1 MTNFELQ
8 TSLTTQI
15 MEFTNETR
23 TAVVV
28 AAYRDAR
35 VAGVDT
41 TTKMMIPVLRSML
54 QEQVDPFVEENA
66 ELFESDAESSEGYD
80 ELAERN
86 AEFYRNNASVFGGK

>member
-8 TSLTTQI
+8 TSLTAQI
-15 MEFTNETR
+15 CEFTNETR

-28 AAYRDAR
+28 AAYRAAR
-35 VAGVDT
+35 VVGVDT
-41 TTKMMIPVLRSML
+41 MTEMTIPVLRSML

-86 AEFYRNNASVFGGK
+86 AEFYRNNSAVFGSK

>member
-1 MTNFELQ
+1 MTNFQLQ

-23 TAVVV
+23 TAIVV

-41 TTKMMIPVLRSML
+41 TTEMTIPVLQAML
-54 QEQVDPFVEENA
+54 QEQIDLFVQENP
-66 ELFESDAESSEGYD
+66 ELFYAESGAEEFDD
-80 ELAERN
+80 ELSERVAEYR
-86 AEFYRNNASVFGGK
+86 RNNAAVFGSK